1 MIFFLKTG
9 LQTMVIDEELDGYN
23 TNWSYKRSQIDL
35 LFLTV
40 PQKSNSQILKI
51 RYFNIKL
58 YTI

>member
-1 MIFFLKTG
+1 LKTG